1 MTELERYLAEEV
13 AEDHVDGIITRREA
27 MRRLGLLGVTG
38 AAASAL
44 LSGVGA
50 KAAGAASPPAH
61 GRPSRHDVAD
71 GVDRYDQAE
80 LAHPTHEQIAAGA
93 VFVSERE
100 PAIAAAG

>member
-1 MTELERYLAEEV
+1 MGAE
-13 AEDHVDGIITRREA
+13 HHGRQI
-27 MRRLGLLGVTG
+27 L
-38 AAASAL
+38 AAA
-44 LSGVGA
+44 
-50 KAAGAASPPAH
+50 AH
-61 GRPSRHDVAD
+61 AHDVAD